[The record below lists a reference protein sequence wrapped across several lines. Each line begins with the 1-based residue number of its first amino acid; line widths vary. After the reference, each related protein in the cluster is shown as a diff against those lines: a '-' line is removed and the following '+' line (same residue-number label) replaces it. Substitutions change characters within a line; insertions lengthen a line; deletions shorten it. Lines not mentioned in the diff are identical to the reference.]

1 MNTEQSEIIE
11 QLYLEMHDMLICYAR
26 SALEEDGLAEE
37 AVHETFYIA
46 CQKPEQLCGS
56 PNPKGWLVQTL
67 KFTIKNMKRSRDS
80 ANQILS
86 NYLAMQIREASF
98 SEDKINLAV
107 LYNNVSES
115 EEFQLLKE
123 LAVDGRSHLEM
134 AEARGISV
142 SACKKRVQRAK
153 EFLQKKLKNS
163 VTL

>member
-67 KFTIKNMKRSRDS
+67 KFTIKNMTIDKQFDCL
-80 ANQILS
+80 IYLLFIHIF
-86 NYLAMQIREASF
+86 NYNI
-98 SEDKINLAV
+98 
-107 LYNNVSES
+107 
-115 EEFQLLKE
+115 
-123 LAVDGRSHLEM
+123 
-134 AEARGISV
+134 
-142 SACKKRVQRAK
+142 
-153 EFLQKKLKNS
+153 
-163 VTL
+163 